1 MQLTYKNQ
9 YTISH
14 SLMPNPSIHAHCG
27 YAERKS
33 PVLSRRELQKAVMEI
48 LG

>member
-1 MQLTYKNQ
+1 MHLTSTNHYAFTQ
-9 YTISH
+9 
-14 SLMPNPSIHAHCG
+14 SLMPNSSIHAHRAH
-27 YAERKS
+27 AERKS